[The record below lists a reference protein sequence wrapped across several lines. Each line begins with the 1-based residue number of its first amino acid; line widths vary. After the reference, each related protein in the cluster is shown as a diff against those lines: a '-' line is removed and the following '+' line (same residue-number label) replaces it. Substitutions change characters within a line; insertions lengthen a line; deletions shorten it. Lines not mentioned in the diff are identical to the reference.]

1 MLNGRRWGKTSVAI
15 SEMAPELEDMVND
28 VLFGQIWS
36 RPGLD
41 LKTRSV
47 AVISALTALQR
58 LPQLK
63 NYIGNALNAGMTREE
78 IVEVLIQLVF
88 YVGLPAVASALE
100 VAREAFEEEETPPE
114 V

>member
-1 MLNGRRWGKTSVAI
+1 MLNGRRFGKTSVAI
-15 SEMAPELEDMVND
+15 AELAPDLEDMVND

-36 RPGLD
+36 RPALD

-100 VAREAFEEEETPPE
+100 VAREAFEDEDNNPGA
-114 V
+114 